1 MAPAKLQPA
10 LLGGLAMGV
19 LSALPFI
26 NLPNCCCAWIL
37 FGGGLAAYLMQQ
49 NHPEP
54 ITPGDGAI
62 VGLLAGVVGAVVW
75 AGLSI
80 PIGLMMGPLQGAFVE
95 RMLENASDVPPEVRE
110 MIENMRGGAFAIG
123 VGTIAVFFASLFI
136 GTGIGAV
143 FGALGG
149 LLGAVIFRKDVPP
162 SMPPP
167 PPPPSVWTPP
177 PAPVTPPPPPPPP
190 PDVPGTV

>member
-19 LSALPFI
+19 LSVLPII
-26 NLPNCCCAWIL
+26 NIPNCCCLWVV

-54 ITPGDGAI
+54 ISAGDGAI
-62 VGLLAGVVGAVVW
+62 VGLLAGVIGAVIW

-80 PIGLMMGPLQGAFVE
+80 PIGLLVGPLQGAFIE
-95 RMLENASDVPPEVRE
+95 RMLENASDIPPELRA
-110 MIENMRGGAFAIG
+110 MLENMRGNGIAMGI
-123 VGTIAVFFASLFI
+123 GTIAAFFGMLVI

-143 FGALGG
+143 FGTIGG
-149 LLGAVIFRKDVPP
+149 ILGAVIFRKNV
-162 SMPPP
+162 PPP
-167 PPPPSVWTPP
+167 PPPPVPPTMWT
-177 PAPVTPPPPPPPP
+177 PPPPPP